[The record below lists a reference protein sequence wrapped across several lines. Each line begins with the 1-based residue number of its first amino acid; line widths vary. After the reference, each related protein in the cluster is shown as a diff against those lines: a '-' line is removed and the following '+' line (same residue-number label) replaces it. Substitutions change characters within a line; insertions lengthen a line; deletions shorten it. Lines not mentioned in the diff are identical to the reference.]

1 MIFDGCQ
8 VSGFYNDQLFS
19 GTVTGIN
26 PIPVSLDKD
35 SFYTRLTI
43 RLDQRIRL
51 GYADSGYLVLSID
64 DKGESFNTIADYK
77 VNRVYSGRS
86 EARYNAA
93 LHRLMRAGLTEAA
106 AHDALGRVNLDKI
119 HHSDAVK
126 LILDK

>member
-1 MIFDGCQ
+1 MFFEGCQ
-8 VSGFYNDQLFS
+8 VSGFYDQQLYS
-19 GTVTGIN
+19 GKVISLKA
-26 PIPVSLDKD
+26 IPVSLDRD

-43 RLDQRIRL
+43 KLDQRIRV

-77 VNRVYSGRS
+77 VNRVYSGRT

-93 LHRLMRAGLTEAA
+93 VHRLIRAGLTEADA
-106 AHDALGRVNLDKI
+106 YDALGRINLDKI
-119 HHSDAVK
+119 HHADAVK